1 MTELKDN
8 SIEVPAMLADVH
20 PTPKGVTK
28 VNFEVETELLDG
40 HIGELANLL
49 NYNITLKITPNQ
61 TELDT
66 DSANKEADGQ
76 TDLLEEDDDEN

>member
-1 MTELKDN
+1 MIELKDN

-28 VNFEVETELLDG
+28 VNFEVDTELLDG

-66 DSANKEADGQ
+66 DSANKETDGQ
-76 TDLLEEDDDEN
+76 TDLLKDGD